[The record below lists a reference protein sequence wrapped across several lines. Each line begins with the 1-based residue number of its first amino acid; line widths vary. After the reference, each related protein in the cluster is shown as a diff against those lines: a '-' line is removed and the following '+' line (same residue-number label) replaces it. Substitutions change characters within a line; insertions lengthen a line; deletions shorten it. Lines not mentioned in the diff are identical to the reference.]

1 MTVRSES
8 CDSHLVRFMY
18 WSEVPMIA
26 IVNCPVC
33 KKRFNSTVEP
43 PEQIDDEPAVVTL
56 VCPHCKHEFQF
67 AISGFAVND

>member
-1 MTVRSES
+1 
-8 CDSHLVRFMY
+8 
-18 WSEVPMIA
+18 MIA